1 MNLPMLGNLVWMNAS
16 EDQQMV
22 VFGQVMERLDRCPE
36 AFVLVEETK
45 DSDQHRSRAGELL
58 QVFNAR
64 RSGLAGEDRT
74 DCALVEPSLQGQG
87 SSRQFLPGH
96 KICQQK

>member
-1 MNLPMLGNLVWMNAS
+1 MNLPMLGNLVWMNAA

-45 DSDQHRSRAGELL
+45 DPDQYRIL
-58 QVFNAR
+58 
-64 RSGLAGEDRT
+64 
-74 DCALVEPSLQGQG
+74 GQG
-87 SSRQFLPGH
+87 IEHRKALA
-96 KICQQK
+96 